1 MYYIV
6 SYLNIQNVF
15 VIFNQTPN
23 SGVVGLSQKPA
34 CSDRLCCQYYEEAEP
49 PYHRSRVDSE
59 YSCTL
64 ITLSKIILT
73 IMCRYMMYWQLKKKL
88 RNLSPSGKSAVFRS
102 NQVGM
107 KTPIPFFYDRRATD
121 LQLPV
126 PIYNVTKG
134 RFKSL
139 ICILYLIM

>member
-1 MYYIV
+1 MINIHNPQYSCVLYRN
-6 SYLNIQNVF
+6 YLNIQNVF

-88 RNLSPSGKSAVFRS
+88 RNLSPSDKSAVCRS

-107 KTPIPFFYDRRATD
+107 KTPIPFFMTGE
-121 LQLPV
+121 LQ
-126 PIYNVTKG
+126 TC
-134 RFKSL
+134 S
-139 ICILYLIM
+139 YLSRYIM